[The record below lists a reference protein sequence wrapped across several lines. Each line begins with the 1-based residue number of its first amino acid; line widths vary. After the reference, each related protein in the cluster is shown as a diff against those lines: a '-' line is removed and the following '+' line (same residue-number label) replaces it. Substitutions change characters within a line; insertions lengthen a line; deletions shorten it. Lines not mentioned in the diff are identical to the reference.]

1 MVHSMTGFGS
11 GQSSAQGMTASV
23 ELKSVNSRYL
33 NISFYIPP
41 EVQDKELAM
50 KELIQ
55 KDISRGKINVNLEID
70 KTEAQQPEIA
80 INKELA
86 KSYKNLLDELRRV
99 TELDEP
105 ITLLDLIQFEEIFV
119 AREED
124 EKTLQTIWKA
134 CKKALD
140 KALADLLKMRAQEGK
155 QLQNDLR
162 KRADSI
168 ADKMDKI
175 QEIYAGRPEEIR
187 DKLKEKIDSLME
199 ENNLDEERLEMEV
212 AILVDKMDITEEIV
226 RTQSHIKFFKE
237 ALENNEPV
245 GRRLKFLAQE
255 LNREI
260 NTIGSKAN
268 SSEISRH
275 IVSAKEALEQI
286 REQIAN
292 VE

>member
-1 MVHSMTGFGS
+1 MIHSMTGFGS
-11 GQSSAQGMTASV
+11 AQKSVHGMTASV

-41 EVQDKELAM
+41 EIQDKEIAM
-50 KELIQ
+50 KEMIQ
-55 KDISRGKINVNLEID
+55 KGISRGKINVYLEMD
-70 KTEAQQPEIA
+70 KTDALQPEIT
-80 INKELA
+80 INKQLA
-86 KSYKNLLDELRRV
+86 KSYKNMLDELKH
-99 TELDEP
+99 TTGLEGP
-105 ITLLDLIQFEEIFV
+105 ITLQDLIQFEEIFV
-119 AREED
+119 TREED
-124 EKTLQTIWKA
+124 EETLQTIWKA
-134 CKKALD
+134 CQEALGD
-140 KALADLLKMRAQEGK
+140 ALNGLIEMRAQEGK
-155 QLQNDLR
+155 QLQADLR
-162 KRADSI
+162 KRADAI
-168 ADKMDKI
+168 ADKMNKV
-175 QEIYAGRPEEIR
+175 QNIYEGRPEAMR
-187 DKLKEKIDSLME
+187 DKLREKIDSLME
-199 ENNLDEERLEMEV
+199 ENNLDEERLEMEI

>member
-1 MVHSMTGFGS
+1 MTGFGS